1 MATLITKLAVW
12 CNGALTLRAYH
23 FQFISALFAELGL
36 FSILKLALWT
46 FHLLRFFSM
55 ANLPEVR
62 SGGYKDGVN
71 PVFFLNKDS
80 IL

>member
-1 MATLITKLAVW
+1 
-12 CNGALTLRAYH
+12 
-23 FQFISALFAELGL
+23 
-36 FSILKLALWT
+36 
-46 FHLLRFFSM
+46 M

-62 SGGYKDGVN
+62 SGGYKDIFYIIGHKAMKSNGVN